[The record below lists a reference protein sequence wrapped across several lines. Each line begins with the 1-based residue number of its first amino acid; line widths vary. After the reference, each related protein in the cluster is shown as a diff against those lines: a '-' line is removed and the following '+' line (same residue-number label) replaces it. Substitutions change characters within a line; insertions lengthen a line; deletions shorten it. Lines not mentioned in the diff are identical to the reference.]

1 MSSAGDQECALL
13 GTASKVRMSDV
24 KTKLVVGAIVL
35 LGSFADDA
43 SSGLKIRVTPTVA
56 IAPTDVIIY
65 AFVERRPDNRL
76 LRVRAD
82 SGDFLRSSDVQLE
95 GEKSARLTIIRF
107 PQVPAG
113 WYDVEAVLIGSNGR
127 TISVARARI
136 NVLS

>member
-1 MSSAGDQECALL
+1 LL
-13 GTASKVRMSDV
+13 DIASKVQMSDV

-35 LGSFADDA
+35 LSSLAADDA
-43 SSGLKIRVTPTVA
+43 GPGLRIRVTPTVA

-127 TISVARARI
+127 TIAVARARI
-136 NVLS
+136 NVLT